1 MPGQEL
7 KKIRSQA
14 RAARKRAERRRTH
27 QHRKPAQRSDAS
39 DAKERLDAELARLV
53 ESSPV
58 SQREISDAEEQE
70 FLEQVIEVN
79 VKAVAQNSSV
89 TEHEARVVLKALI
102 DAGTL
107 TLRED
112 LHLVPVKPLEELA
125 AP

>member
-27 QHRKPAQRSDAS
+27 HRKPAQRSDAS
-39 DAKERLDAELARLV
+39 NAKERLDAELARLV

-79 VKAVAQNSSV
+79 AKALAQNSSV
-89 TEHEARVVLKALI
+89 TEHDARVVLKALI
-102 DAGTL
+102 EAGTL

-112 LHLVPVKPLEELA
+112 LHLVPVKPLEELM

>member
-1 MPGQEL
+1 MPNREI

-14 RAARKRAERRRTH
+14 RAARKRAARNRA
-27 QHRKPAQRSDAS
+27 HRSQVSRPTEPSSAIKQF
-39 DAKERLDAELARLV
+39 DAELARLV

-58 SQREISDAEEQE
+58 SQREISEDEEQA

-79 VKAVAQNSSV
+79 AKAVAQNGNV

-107 TLRED
+107 ALRDD
-112 LHLVPVKPLEELA
+112 LHLVPVKPLEGLTVS
-125 AP
+125 